1 MFDIIGEMLQEYD
14 FSNLDRL
21 KNLLLE
27 YRAGLESMVI
37 HNGHQL
43 AISLASR
50 NFSTTRALSETWSG
64 VHQLQAVKRI
74 SEGLDKKK
82 LTAIS
87 RDLDAIGKTLFTRSN
102 FQMALIGEEAVL
114 ADAQSAAASLR
125 DGFAPGGQ
133 DGFRAPDVTVEGAV
147 IREGWST
154 SSAVS
159 FVALAFESV
168 RMQHADAAALAVISK
183 LLRSLYLHREIRE
196 RGGAYGGFALYNP
209 EDGLFC
215 FASYRDPH
223 LAGTLE
229 VFRAAAGFIRK
240 GSFSEEDV
248 NEAILQV
255 CSEIDKPD
263 PPGPAAR
270 KAFYRKII
278 ALSDDMRKQFKTRLL
293 HLTRRDVL
301 RAAEQYF
308 NDHAVRGAVA
318 VISAEEKLKAANEKL
333 ADRALELHRI

>member
-1 MFDIIGEMLQEYD
+1 
-14 FSNLDRL
+14 
-21 KNLLLE
+21 
-27 YRAGLESMVI
+27 MVI

-43 AISLASR
+43 ASSLASR

-196 RGGAYGGFALYNP
+196 RGGLTAGLPFTIPKTACFVLRLTVIPIWQEPWRFLGPPPALSARAVSAKRMSTR
-209 EDGLFC
+209 LFC
-215 FASYRDPH
+215 RCAPKSTNPTLPDRRRAKPFTAKLLRCPTICAS
-223 LAGTLE
+223 
-229 VFRAAAGFIRK
+229 
-240 GSFSEEDV
+240 SS
-248 NEAILQV
+248 
-255 CSEIDKPD
+255 KP
-263 PPGPAAR
+263 GCC
-270 KAFYRKII
+270 I
-278 ALSDDMRKQFKTRLL
+278 
-293 HLTRRDVL
+293 
-301 RAAEQYF
+301 
-308 NDHAVRGAVA
+308 
-318 VISAEEKLKAANEKL
+318 
-333 ADRALELHRI
+333 